1 MAKLKLEIVT
11 PESKVFSDDVD
22 MVVLPGVEGQLGVLP
37 MHVPLMTQLLPGE
50 LHIVQGGKQKD
61 LVVGTGFVEVSQTQV
76 SVLTDMAMGEA
87 EIDER
92 ATEEAVKRAEEFLA
106 KKDLTGEEVG
116 EVQAALARS
125 LAALKFKRRRR
136 PHPL

>member
-22 MVVLPGVEGQLGVLP
+22 MVVLPGVEGQLGILP
-37 MHVPLMTQLLPGE
+37 MHVPLLTQLLPGE
-50 LHIVQGGKQKD
+50 LHIMQEGKQKD
-61 LVVGTGFVEVSQTQV
+61 IVVGTGFVEVSQTQV

-87 EIDER
+87 EIDES
-92 ATEEAVKRAEEFLA
+92 ATEQAVKRAEADLA
-106 KKDLTGEEVG
+106 SKDLTGEAVG

-125 LAALKFKRRRR
+125 LAALKFKRRRKS
-136 PHPL
+136 P

>member
-22 MVVLPGVEGQLGVLP
+22 MVVLPGVEGQLGILP
-37 MHVPLMTQLLPGE
+37 MHVPLLTQLLPGE
-50 LHIVQGGKQKD
+50 LHIMQEGKQKD

-87 EIDER
+87 EIDES
-92 ATEEAVKRAEEFLA
+92 ATEQAVKRAEADLA
-106 KKDLTGEEVG
+106 DKALTSEEVG

-136 PHPL
+136 SL

>member
-50 LHIVQGGKQKD
+50 LHIMQGGKQKD

-87 EIDER
+87 DID
-92 ATEEAVKRAEEFLA
+92 
-106 KKDLTGEEVG
+106 
-116 EVQAALARS
+116 
-125 LAALKFKRRRR
+125 
-136 PHPL
+136 

>member
-22 MVVLPGVEGQLGVLP
+22 MVVLPGVEGQLGILP

-50 LHIVQGGKQKD
+50 LHIMQAGKQKD
-61 LVVGTGFVEVSQTQV
+61 LVVGAGFAEVSQTQV

-87 EIDER
+87 EIDES
-92 ATEEAVKRAEEFLA
+92 ATEQAVKRAEADLA
-106 KKDLTGEEVG
+106 SKDLSGEEFG
-116 EVQAALARS
+116 EVQASLARS

-136 PHPL
+136 SPAL